1 MSTSRPPT
9 TKLPQ
14 SETDL
19 TRVTRRHACACLLSA
34 LCCSPA
40 LQAQGAALAAD
51 AVELTEV
58 APGLHVFHG
67 AHEEATVGNLGAIAN
82 IAVVVGERMVAIVD
96 TGGSFAWG
104 MRLRAAVRSLTDLPI
119 RYIINSHVHP
129 DHVLGNAAFDADR
142 PEIIGHAKLPDA
154 LAERGVYYLKHVAEL
169 LGDTSAGTRIVE
181 PTMLINNRQQID
193 LGGRVLQLQAH
204 RTAHTDNDLSV
215 FDMATNTLLAS
226 DLLFIDRIPVIDG
239 SLNGWLAVLDDL
251 RRLRADRV
259 VPGHGPAS
267 APWPAALDAEER
279 YLRTL
284 QTDIRAL
291 IADGAT
297 MEQAV
302 ETAGRDEKTSWLLFD
317 EYHARN
323 VVTAFA
329 ELEWE

>member
-1 MSTSRPPT
+1 
-9 TKLPQ
+9 
-14 SETDL
+14 
-19 TRVTRRHACACLLSA
+19 
-34 LCCSPA
+34 
-40 LQAQGAALAAD
+40 
-51 AVELTEV
+51 
-58 APGLHVFHG
+58 
-67 AHEEATVGNLGAIAN
+67 
-82 IAVVVGERMVAIVD
+82 
-96 TGGSFAWG
+96 
-104 MRLRAAVRSLTDLPI
+104 
-119 RYIINSHVHP
+119 
-129 DHVLGNAAFDADR
+129 
-142 PEIIGHAKLPDA
+142 
-154 LAERGVYYLKHVAEL
+154 
-169 LGDTSAGTRIVE
+169 
-181 PTMLINNRQQID
+181 
-193 LGGRVLQLQAH
+193 VLQLQAH

-302 ETAGRDEKTSWLLFD
+302 ETAGRDEKTAWLLFD